1 MPLSGPEFQIP
12 KSLLW
17 LNRREDGR
25 DWLSSLPDLL
35 AAAQSSF
42 NLDLSGPS
50 FSGGNVSYVLP
61 AKKDGVD
68 AVLKIAFI
76 DRESRHEADALK
88 LWNGNGAVKL
98 LAHDAELGA
107 LLLERCRPGNLL
119 AQASGIDQME
129 VLTGLLQ
136 KLLVPANTP
145 FSSLAS
151 EAEIWAGTMH
161 PDWIR
166 AGKPC
171 EQRLVD
177 IAVEALKSLVQ
188 DQTEKVLLH
197 QDLHGHN
204 ILSADR
210 DAWLAIDPKPL
221 SGDPAFCL
229 SPIVRSSEFGHTK
242 KAALYRLDRLSADLG
257 LDRER
262 ARYWTIGQTMA
273 WAFSSDQAYKHFDT
287 ARWLLGS

>member
-1 MPLSGPEFQIP
+1 MPQSGPEFQIP
-12 KSLLW
+12 NALLW
-17 LNRREDGR
+17 LNRREDGSN
-25 DWLSSLPDLL
+25 WLRSLPDLL

-42 NLDLSGPS
+42 DLELSEPP

-61 AKKDGVD
+61 AKKDNNDV
-68 AVLKIAFI
+68 VLKIAFI

-98 LAHDAELGA
+98 LAHNAELGA
-107 LLLERCRPGNLL
+107 LVLERCSPGALL
-119 AQASGIDQME
+119 AGTPGIDQIG
-129 VLTGLLQ
+129 VLSGLLQ

-145 FSSLAS
+145 FTPLAR
-151 EAEIWAGTMH
+151 EAEIWAEAMH
-161 PDWIR
+161 SDWLK

-171 EQRLVD
+171 EKRLVD
-177 IAVEALKSLVQ
+177 VAVDALKSLSQ
-188 DQTEKVLLH
+188 DDTETALLH

-210 DAWLAIDPKPL
+210 EAWLAIDPKPL

-229 SPIVRSSEFGHTK
+229 SPIVRSFEFGHTK
-242 KAALYRLDRLSADLG
+242 EAALHRLDRLSADLG

-262 ARYWTIGQTMA
+262 ARFWTIGQTMA
-273 WAFSSDQAYKHFDT
+273 WAFSSDHAYRHFDT
-287 ARWLLGS
+287 TRWLLGS